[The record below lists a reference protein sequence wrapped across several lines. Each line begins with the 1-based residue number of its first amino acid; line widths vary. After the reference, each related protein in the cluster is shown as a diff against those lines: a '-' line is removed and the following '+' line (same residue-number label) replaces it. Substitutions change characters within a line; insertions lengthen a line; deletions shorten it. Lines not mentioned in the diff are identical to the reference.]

1 MSSQNLIEKESEKQ
15 EATLEKKKNAAQ
27 IALERKK
34 NEAVLYVIT
43 FYIK

>member
-15 EATLEKKKNAAQ
+15 AATLEKKKNAAQ

-34 NEAVLYVIT
+34 NEAIQYVIS